1 MVLEVFFNKSISNYY
16 EIDDT
21 ITLVLT
27 EDIDNLRFIKS
38 KMEQINEILIASGD
52 ERNINQIKQLFDYNK
67 KLIVNSDCVSHQML
81 LKLKEMFGN
90 NFYVKSKYNEHED
103 VLVDEYLK
111 TIDKLLGAF
120 ETEMNILHKLSYDDI
135 EPVVGEKIAD
145 NIEAARKGK
154 MKINA
159 GGGGVYGK
167 VTKE

>member
-21 ITLVLT
+21 ITLILT

-38 KMEQINEILIASGD
+38 KMEQINEILIASCD

-111 TIDKLLGAF
+111 TK
-120 ETEMNILHKLSYDDI
+120 NS
-135 EPVVGEKIAD
+135 
-145 NIEAARKGK
+145 
-154 MKINA
+154 
-159 GGGGVYGK
+159 
-167 VTKE
+167 